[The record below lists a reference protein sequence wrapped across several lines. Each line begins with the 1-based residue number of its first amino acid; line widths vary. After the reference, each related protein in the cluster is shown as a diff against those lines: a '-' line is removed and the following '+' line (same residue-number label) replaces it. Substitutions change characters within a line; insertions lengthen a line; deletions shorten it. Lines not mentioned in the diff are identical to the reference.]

1 MRDALTRLG
10 PYLQKNLASVLAVA
24 VIVIAAL
31 LYLVFVTSSIVPSLR
46 TRSDRE
52 TQLADARQALADAQK
67 VQGATPG
74 QLQTQITTTQAAL
87 LDAFKL
93 FLTGSQTGQV
103 INALYQYAGQ
113 SGVSITDLQTQA
125 GPAQDSQSMFFIT
138 SARLQVQGDSRRLI
152 DFVSRIREA
161 SAKGV
166 IISAVSISNTQPL
179 ASMALDLS
187 MYASNFATGEAL
199 VSAQLAP
206 GNPGGPIALP
216 TLAPAIGVPATS
228 VPATNT
234 PAATSPENQMVQ
246 QLDAAWATQ
255 NWPVV
260 INTLEQIE
268 TIDANYPNL
277 IVKLYAAHVNF
288 GYQLLNAGRPDD
300 ARAEFTR
307 ALQINPSGG
316 EATAALNQLTAP
328 TATPASRTTTY
339 SVQAGDTLF
348 SIARRFGVALDA
360 LMAANGLTSFG
371 IRIRQQL
378 IIPLP

>member
-1 MRDALTRLG
+1 MRDSLTRLG

-31 LYLVFVTSSIVPSLR
+31 LYLVFVTSAIVPSLR
-46 TRSDRE
+46 NRSDRE
-52 TQLADARQALADAQK
+52 TELANARQALADARK
-67 VQGATPG
+67 VQGSTPD
-74 QLQTQITTTQAAL
+74 QLQAQITGTQAAL
-87 LDAFKL
+87 LETFKL
-93 FLTGSQTGQV
+93 FLTGSQAGQV

-125 GPAQDSQSMFFIT
+125 GPAPDSQNVFFT
-138 SARLQVQGDSRRLI
+138 TAVHLQIQGDSRRLI
-152 DFVSRIREA
+152 DFVSRIKEA
-161 SAKGV
+161 TAKSV
-166 IISAVSISNTQPL
+166 IISAVGISNTPPL
-179 ASMALDLS
+179 ASMAMDLS
-187 MYASNFATGEAL
+187 LYASNFATGEAL

-206 GNPGGPIALP
+206 SNPGGPIVLP
-216 TLAPAIGVPATS
+216 TLAPATGVSATS
-228 VPATNT
+228 APTTAN
-234 PAATSPENQMVQ
+234 PENQLVL

-260 INTLEQIE
+260 INTLEQIQSL
-268 TIDANYPNL
+268 DPNYPNL
-277 IVKLYAAHVNF
+277 VVKLYAAHVNF
-288 GYQLLNAGRPDD
+288 GYQLLNAGRPGD

-339 SVQAGDTLF
+339 IVQTGDTLF

-360 LMAANGLTSFG
+360 LMAANGLPNNSISVGQT
-371 IRIRQQL
+371 L

>member
-1 MRDALTRLG
+1 
-10 PYLQKNLASVLAVA
+10 
-24 VIVIAAL
+24 
-31 LYLVFVTSSIVPSLR
+31 
-46 TRSDRE
+46 
-52 TQLADARQALADAQK
+52 
-67 VQGATPG
+67 
-74 QLQTQITTTQAAL
+74 
-87 LDAFKL
+87 
-93 FLTGSQTGQV
+93 
-103 INALYQYAGQ
+103 
-113 SGVSITDLQTQA
+113 
-125 GPAQDSQSMFFIT
+125 MFFTT

-161 SAKGV
+161 SAKSV
-166 IISAVSISNTQPL
+166 IISAVGISNTQPL

-206 GNPGGPIALP
+206 SNPDGPIALP
-216 TLAPAIGVPATS
+216 TLAPAIGVPATG

-234 PAATSPENQMVQ
+234 PTVTNPENQLVQ

-260 INTLEQIE
+260 INTLEQIQ
-268 TIDANYPNL
+268 TIDPNYPNL
-277 IVKLYAAHVNF
+277 VVKLYAAHVNF
-288 GYQLLNAGRPDD
+288 GYQLLNAGRLDD

-316 EATAALNQLTAP
+316 EATAALNQLTTP

-339 SVQAGDTLF
+339 VVQTGDTLF

>member
-1 MRDALTRLG
+1 
-10 PYLQKNLASVLAVA
+10 
-24 VIVIAAL
+24 
-31 LYLVFVTSSIVPSLR
+31 
-46 TRSDRE
+46 
-52 TQLADARQALADAQK
+52 
-67 VQGATPG
+67 
-74 QLQTQITTTQAAL
+74 
-87 LDAFKL
+87 
-93 FLTGSQTGQV
+93 
-103 INALYQYAGQ
+103 
-113 SGVSITDLQTQA
+113 
-125 GPAQDSQSMFFIT
+125 
-138 SARLQVQGDSRRLI
+138 
-152 DFVSRIREA
+152 
-161 SAKGV
+161 
-166 IISAVSISNTQPL
+166 
-179 ASMALDLS
+179 
-187 MYASNFATGEAL
+187 
-199 VSAQLAP
+199 
-206 GNPGGPIALP
+206 
-216 TLAPAIGVPATS
+216 
-228 VPATNT
+228 
-234 PAATSPENQMVQ
+234 MVQ

-360 LMAANGLTSFG
+360 LMAANRLSNNSISVGQTLV
-371 IRIRQQL
+371 
-378 IIPLP
+378 IPLP